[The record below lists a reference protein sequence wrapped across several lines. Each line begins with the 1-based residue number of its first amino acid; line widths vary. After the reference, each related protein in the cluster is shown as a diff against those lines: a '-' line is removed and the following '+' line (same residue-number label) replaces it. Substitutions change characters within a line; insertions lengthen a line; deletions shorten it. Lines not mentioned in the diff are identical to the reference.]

1 MPILIDM
8 QFSLCSAASA
18 VLVLVAGCSA
28 ASPTDTPST
37 VLTGAY
43 SAISINGSAL
53 PVAVANSTGSAK
65 QEIIADHLW
74 IGGTAGR
81 NGVLWHVV
89 LRTTTDSAVTID
101 STSVSGTFD
110 ATLATAQT
118 TFGPAVAA
126 NGTLTLHAND
136 GTTRVYQRTNQ

>member
-1 MPILIDM
+1 MK
-8 QFSLCSAASA
+8 FSRRLASIA
-18 VLVLVAGCSA
+18 VIVVAGCSA
-28 ASPTDTPST
+28 ASPTETPST

-43 SAISINGSAL
+43 NALSINGAAL
-53 PVAVANSTGSAK
+53 PVAVAGGDGTTK
-65 QEIIADHLW
+65 QEVIADHLW

-89 LRTTTDSAVTID
+89 IRTTTGTEVKID
-101 STSVSGTFD
+101 SSSASGTFE

-118 TFGPAVAA
+118 TFGPVVAA

-136 GTTRVYQRTNQ
+136 GTTRVYVRAN

>member
-1 MPILIDM
+1 M
-8 QFSLCSAASA
+8 QFSPRLVVS
-18 VLVLVAGCSA
+18 LVLIVVAGCSGA
-28 ASPTDTPST
+28 TPTDAPST

-43 SAISINGSAL
+43 NAVSINGSGL
-53 PVAVANSTGSAK
+53 PVAVASSDASIK

-74 IGGTAGR
+74 IGGFAGR

-89 LRTTTDSAVTID
+89 VRTTTGSEVQID

-118 TFGPAVAA
+118 TFGPVTAA
-126 NGTLTLHAND
+126 NGTLTFHAND
-136 GTTRVYQRTNQ
+136 GTTRVYARTN